1 MVLSLKLAWA
11 TKETEIFCSI
21 ICLVIIAASAALT
34 ISGIPFLGPIASAR
48 VARIKNKFVLNPTND
63 EMLESELDLVV
74 AGTKKGVLMVESE
87 AKELSEDIMLE
98 AVEFGKKSYM
108 EVLDLI
114 IDLAKE
120 TARFP

>member
-1 MVLSLKLAWA
+1 M
-11 TKETEIFCSI
+11 
-21 ICLVIIAASAALT
+21 
-34 ISGIPFLGPIASAR
+34 PFLGPIASTR
-48 VARIKNKFVLNPTND
+48 VARIKDKLVLNPTNE

-87 AKELSEDIMLE
+87 ANELSEDIMLE

-108 EVLDLI
+108 EVLNLI

-120 TARFP
+120 TAKDPWVLNKIDLS